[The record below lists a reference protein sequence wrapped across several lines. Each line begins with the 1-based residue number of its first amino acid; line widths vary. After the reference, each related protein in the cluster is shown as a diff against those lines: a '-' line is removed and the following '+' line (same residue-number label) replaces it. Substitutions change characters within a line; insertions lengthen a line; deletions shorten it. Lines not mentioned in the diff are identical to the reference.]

1 MKYSNRE
8 KNIYQHQP
16 CQESFFCR
24 NCGSVVSF
32 TGAGTKHRNHCP
44 HCLFS
49 LHVDVL
55 PGDRSANCSG
65 LMEPISV
72 WIRKNQEWAII
83 HRCRRCGH
91 LSSNRIAADDN
102 PIMLMSI
109 AVAPLASP
117 PFPLE
122 KITQIL
128 TDTTGDNNEQ
138 N

>member
-8 KNIYQHQP
+8 KNIYQNQP

-24 NCGSVVSF
+24 NCGGAVSF

-49 LHVDVL
+49 LHVDDL
-55 PGDRSANCSG
+55 PGDRSANCSS
-65 LMEPISV
+65 LMEPISI

-102 PIMLMSI
+102 PIKLMSI
-109 AVAPLASP
+109 AVTPLSSP

-122 KITQIL
+122 KMTQIL
-128 TDTTGDNNEQ
+128 TDAGGGNNE
-138 N
+138 

>member
-8 KNIYQHQP
+8 KNIYQNQP

-24 NCGSVVSF
+24 NCGGVVSF
-32 TGAGTKHRNHCP
+32 SGAGTKHRNHCP

-49 LHVDVL
+49 LHVDDL
-55 PGDRSANCSG
+55 PGDRSANCGG
-65 LMEPISV
+65 LMEPIGI

-91 LSSNRIAADDN
+91 LNSNRIAADDN
-102 PIMLMSI
+102 PLKLMSI
-109 AVAPLASP
+109 AIAPLASP

-122 KITQIL
+122 EMTQVL
-128 TDTTGDNNEQ
+128 TGATGDSNEQ
-138 N
+138 D